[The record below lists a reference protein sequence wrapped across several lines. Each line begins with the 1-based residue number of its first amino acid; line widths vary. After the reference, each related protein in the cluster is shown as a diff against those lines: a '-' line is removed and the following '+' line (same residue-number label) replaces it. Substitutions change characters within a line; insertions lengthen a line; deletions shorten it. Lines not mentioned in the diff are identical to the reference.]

1 MLKNNIIQMINEKS
15 FIYLDEFLK
24 ITHQDQNLGYYTT
37 QNPIGK
43 EGDFITAPEISQLYG
58 EIIALTIVNKIKQK
72 KINRFELIELGPGKG
87 TLMKDIIRIFKKSL
101 DKEIDYSVNF
111 VEINKK
117 YRSELTNKFPNC
129 KILSKLKNIKNNY
142 SIIIANEFFDCLPM
156 CQISSL
162 NGKLYE
168 TIIKTDNRSNLIF
181 DKSTARKRIVE
192 EMGHRLKEGDLYEY
206 SKETNDI
213 FNEIAKIIKN
223 NGGFL
228 LIADYGYVK
237 PINRNSLQ
245 SIKNNRFTEVLSNIG
260 EQDITYHVNFN
271 QLSLNAKEIGLK
283 NINVSTQSNFLKMNG
298 INVRAEQLMISNPKL
313 KDEIMDQLSRLTDPD
328 KMGSLFKI
336 FEAEY

>member
-24 ITHQDQNLGYYTT
+24 IAHQDQNLGYYTT

-237 PINRNSLQ
+237 PINKNSLQ

-271 QLSLNAKEIGLK
+271 QLLLNAKEIGLK

-328 KMGSLFKI
+328 KMGRLFKI

>member
-1 MLKNNIIQMINEKS
+1 MLKNNIIKMINEKS

-24 ITHQDQNLGYYTT
+24 IVHQDQYLGYYTT

-58 EIIALTIVNKIKQK
+58 EIIALTIINKIKQK
-72 KINRFELIELGPGKG
+72 KIKRFELIELGPGKG
-87 TLMKDIIRIFKKSL
+87 TLMKDIIRVFNRSL

-117 YRSELTNKFPNC
+117 YRLELKNKFPNC
-129 KILSKLKNIKNNY
+129 KIFRELKDIKNNY
-142 SIIIANEFFDCLPM
+142 SIVIANEFFDCLPM
-156 CQISSL
+156 CQIKSV

-168 TIIKTDNRSNLIF
+168 TVIKIDSKSNLIF
-181 DKSTARKRIVE
+181 DKSAARKIIVE
-192 EMGHRLKEGDLYEY
+192 EIGHQLEEGDLYEY
-206 SKETNDI
+206 SKETNSI
-213 FNEIAKIIKN
+213 FNEIAKIMRS

-228 LIADYGYVK
+228 LIADYGYIK
-237 PINRNSLQ
+237 STNLNSLQ
-245 SIKNNRFTEVLSNIG
+245 SIKNNKFTEVLSNIG

-271 QLSLNAKEIGLK
+271 QLLLIAQNAGLK
-283 NINVSTQSNFLKMNG
+283 NINISTQSNFLKMNG

-313 KDEIMDQLSRLTDPD
+313 KDKIMDQLSRLTDPD
-328 KMGSLFKI
+328 KMGNLFKI

>member
-1 MLKNNIIQMINEKS
+1 MLKNNIIKIINEKS

-24 ITHQDQNLGYYTT
+24 IAHQDENLGYYTT

-43 EGDFITAPEISQLYG
+43 EGDFITAPEVSQLYG
-58 EIIALTIVNKIKQK
+58 EIIALTIINKINQK
-72 KINRFELIELGPGKG
+72 KIKKFELVELGPGRG

-117 YRSELTNKFPNC
+117 YRSELVIEFPNC
-129 KILSKLKNIKNNY
+129 KLHSSLKKIKNNY

-156 CQISSL
+156 CQIRSV

-168 TIIKTDNRSNLIF
+168 TIIKIDNKSNLVF
-181 DKSTARKRIVE
+181 DKSAARKRVVKEI
-192 EMGHRLKEGDLYEY
+192 GLQLKDDDFYEY
-206 SKETNDI
+206 SEETNDI

-228 LIADYGYVK
+228 LVADYGYIK
-237 PINRNSLQ
+237 PTNRNSLQ
-245 SIKNNRFTEVLSNIG
+245 SIKDNKSTEVLSNIG

-271 QLSLNAKEIGLK
+271 QLLLIAKKVGLK
-283 NINVSTQSNFLKMNG
+283 NINVRTQSNFLQMNG
-298 INVRAEQLMISNPKL
+298 INVRAEQLMISNPKS
-313 KDEIMDQLSRLTDPD
+313 KDKIMDQLSRLTNPD
-328 KMGSLFKI
+328 KMGNLFKI

>member
-1 MLKNNIIQMINEKS
+1 MINEKS

-24 ITHQDQNLGYYTT
+24 IAHQDQNLGYYTT

-245 SIKNNRFTEVLSNIG
+245 SIKNNRFTEVLNNIG

-271 QLSLNAKEIGLK
+271 QLLLNAKEIGLK

>member
-1 MLKNNIIQMINEKS
+1 MLKNNIIKKINEKS

-24 ITHQDQNLGYYTT
+24 IAHQDENLGYYTT

-43 EGDFITAPEISQLYG
+43 EGDFITAPEVSQLYG
-58 EIIALTIVNKIKQK
+58 EIIALTIINKINQK
-72 KINRFELIELGPGKG
+72 KIKKFELVELGPGRG

-117 YRSELTNKFPNC
+117 YRSELVIEFPNC
-129 KILSKLKNIKNNY
+129 KLHSSLKKIKNNY

-156 CQISSL
+156 CQIRSV

-168 TIIKTDNRSNLIF
+168 TIIKIDNKSNLVF
-181 DKSTARKRIVE
+181 DKSAARKRVVKEI
-192 EMGHRLKEGDLYEY
+192 GLQLKDDDFYEY
-206 SKETNDI
+206 SEETNDI

-228 LIADYGYVK
+228 LVADYGYIK
-237 PINRNSLQ
+237 PTNRNSLQ
-245 SIKNNRFTEVLSNIG
+245 SIKDNKSTEVLSNIG
-260 EQDITYHVNFN
+260 KQDITYHVNFN
-271 QLSLNAKEIGLK
+271 QLLLIAKNIGLK
-283 NINVSTQSNFLKMNG
+283 NINVTTQSNFLQMNG
-298 INVRAEQLMISNPKL
+298 INVRAEQLMISNPKS
-313 KDEIMDQLSRLTDPD
+313 KDKIMDQLSRLTNPD
-328 KMGSLFKI
+328 KMGNLFKI

>member
-1 MLKNNIIQMINEKS
+1 MINEKS

-24 ITHQDQNLGYYTT
+24 IAHQDQNLGYYTT

-181 DKSTARKRIVE
+181 DKSRARKRIVE

-328 KMGSLFKI
+328 KMGRLFKI

>member
-1 MLKNNIIQMINEKS
+1 MINEKS

-24 ITHQDQNLGYYTT
+24 IAHQDQNLGYYTT

-271 QLSLNAKEIGLK
+271 QLLLNAKEIGLK
-283 NINVSTQSNFLKMNG
+283 NINVNTQSNFLKMNG

>member
-1 MLKNNIIQMINEKS
+1 MINEKS

-24 ITHQDQNLGYYTT
+24 IAHQDQNLGYYTT

-237 PINRNSLQ
+237 PINKNSLQ

-271 QLSLNAKEIGLK
+271 QLLLNAKEIGLK

-328 KMGSLFKI
+328 KMGRLFKI